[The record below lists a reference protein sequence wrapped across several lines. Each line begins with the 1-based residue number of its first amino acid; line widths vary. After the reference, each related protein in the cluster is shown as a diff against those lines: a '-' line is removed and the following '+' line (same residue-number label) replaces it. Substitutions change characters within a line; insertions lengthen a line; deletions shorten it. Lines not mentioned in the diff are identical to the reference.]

1 MQMIRDSQA
10 TTRADAERTVQLCEQ
25 SRQQLV
31 LLSRDTTEID
41 KKIDIHT
48 LENTYNVPTFM
59 VLLPATKKAF
69 ICGFTFE
76 LVRCGPKG
84 MGYKVKNLKSWVKK
98 ALPVLKVG
106 LMLLQVGLLASGMPI
121 PLTGLANSIVSSLD
135 SHADK
140 ISAAIRRL
148 QVADDQERVRSAYE
162 TLAAFL
168 KEADHTLENIG
179 MSQQITSSA
188 GKVVWIKNDPKN
200 H

>member
-1 MQMIRDSQA
+1 M
-10 TTRADAERTVQLCEQ
+10 
-25 SRQQLV
+25 
-31 LLSRDTTEID
+31 
-41 KKIDIHT
+41 
-48 LENTYNVPTFM
+48 
-59 VLLPATKKAF
+59 
-69 ICGFTFE
+69 
-76 LVRCGPKG
+76 
-84 MGYKVKNLKSWVKK
+84 
-98 ALPVLKVG
+98 
-106 LMLLQVGLLASGMPI
+106 
-121 PLTGLANSIVSSLD
+121 NSLNSEVSSLD

-148 QVADDQERVRSAYE
+148 QVADDQESVRSAYE